1 MLTSP
6 SDNFCRTTWHRSKP
20 DLASEY
26 SIYQVD
32 QRSFAMRIEM
42 KALSPLQF
50 ATISATLR
58 LWLINQALCLNNI
71 VKESSDIFYIIIAT

>member
-1 MLTSP
+1 
-6 SDNFCRTTWHRSKP
+6 
-20 DLASEY
+20 
-26 SIYQVD
+26 
-32 QRSFAMRIEM
+32 MRIEM
-42 KALSPLQF
+42 KALAPLQF